1 MAAGLTILGIDPGSQ
16 VTGFGV
22 IRAAGRELEYV
33 ASGCVRT
40 RGESFNQRLQEIFT
54 QMGEVFVQFSPD
66 EVAVE
71 RVFMHRNADS
81 ALKLGHARAAALC
94 ASFSHSLPI
103 HEYAAREIKQTVTGT
118 GAADKAQVQTMVK
131 RLLNIEGRLQS
142 DAGDALA
149 VAVCHVHMRTMRSLT
164 GTAAGA
170 RRRR

>member
-1 MAAGLTILGIDPGSQ
+1 MTTPLTILGIDPGSQ
-16 VTGFGV
+16 ATGFGV
-22 IRAAGRELEYV
+22 VTMEGQRLTYV

-40 RGESFNQRLQEIFT
+40 RGESFNARLQEIFE
-54 QMGEVFVQFSPD
+54 QMGVVFEQYAPD

-94 ASFSHSLPI
+94 ASFGHDLPI
-103 HEYAAREIKQTVTGT
+103 HEYAAREIKQTLTGT

-131 RLLNIEGRLQS
+131 RLLGIEGRLQS

-149 VAVCHVHMRTMRSLT
+149 VAICHGHMRTMRSLT
-164 GTAAGA
+164 DTAAGA
-170 RRRR
+170 GRRR